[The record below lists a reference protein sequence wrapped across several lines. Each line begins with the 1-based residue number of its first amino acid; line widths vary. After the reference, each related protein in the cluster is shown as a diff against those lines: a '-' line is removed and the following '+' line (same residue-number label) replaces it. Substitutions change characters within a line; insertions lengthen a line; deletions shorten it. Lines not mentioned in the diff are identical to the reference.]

1 MIPFPYV
8 QQHFARDER
17 WQGAHMHVRTFTG
30 ADFDPAAKLIAQA
43 WYEGHGSH
51 AIWHGADELCAHLAR
66 SDKGFVAEEAG
77 AFLGVILLASPLV
90 EDKNED
96 MRRHWL
102 QQRTRT
108 AAMASVFGVNAR
120 EGAQV
125 IAEEDKLLDE
135 VAGQSGSADVGEIPL
150 LIVAVDARGKG
161 IGGALLREGLAWLCE
176 RGASDVRLVTDDDC
190 DWQLY
195 EHLNM
200 RRVGETVSHAR
211 PGMGIYAYQGSV
223 ADLLSHFS
231 GERGDDC
238 TVKEEELVVVAT
250 TDSGFEAKLAGM
262 LDEHAMREGMG
273 AQSYRYQ
280 AELGGRVVGG
290 VSAWSMGAELHVDM
304 LVVDEEARRKGVGAA
319 LLARVEEQARCDGC
333 TLATVDTFSF
343 QAPDY
348 YPAHG
353 YNEEFRHSLDDGTE
367 RIYFSKRL

>member
-1 MIPFPYV
+1 M
-8 QQHFARDER
+8 R
-17 WQGAHMHVRTFTG
+17 VRTFTG
-30 ADFDPAAKLIAQA
+30 ADFDPAAKLLAQI
-43 WYEGHGSH
+43 WYGDYGPH

-66 SDKGFVAEEAG
+66 ADKGFVAEEDG
-77 AFLGVILLASPLV
+77 TFLGTILLASPRE

-125 IAEEDKLLDE
+125 IAEEDELLDE
-135 VAGQSGSADVGEIPL
+135 VAARDGAADVGEIPL
-150 LIVAVDARGKG
+150 IVVAGDARGRG
-161 IGGALLREGLAWLCE
+161 IGGTLLREGLAWLGE

-190 DWQLY
+190 DWQIY

-200 RRVGETVSHAR
+200 RRVGEVVSKAR
-211 PGMGIYAYQGSV
+211 PGLGIYAYQGSV
-223 ADLLSHFS
+223 AELVAHFS
-231 GERGDDC
+231 GEREDEAATEG
-238 TVKEEELVVVAT
+238 ESLVVVAA
-250 TDSGFEAKLAGM
+250 TDSGFDALLGAM
-262 LDEHAMREGMG
+262 LDEHAAREGI
-273 AQSYRYQ
+273 AVRSYRYQ

-290 VSAWSMGAELHVDM
+290 VSAWAMGHELHIDM
-304 LVVDEEARRKGVGAA
+304 LVLDESARRKGAGAE
-319 LLARVEEQARCDGC
+319 LLARVEEQARRDGC
-333 TLATVDTFSF
+333 TVASVDTFSF

-353 YNEEFRHSLDDGTE
+353 YEEEFRRRLDDGTE